1 MSQYLIDI
9 PYFSD
14 PTLPRVVLILALVVV
29 INLGIR
35 FLLYRL
41 ERAAKLSETIWD
53 DALIEAA
60 HRPVLVL
67 SWVIGLAY
75 AARVIHQEKNVFIL
89 EHAYLVRDIALI
101 ACGAWFL
108 FRLINSVADNI
119 VDMHAKKKELVDRTT
134 IDALSKLGRFA
145 VIVISLLMVMQVM
158 GFSVSGVLAF
168 GGLGGIAV
176 GFAAKDL
183 LANFFGG
190 LTIYMDRPFVVGE
203 SIRSAEKAIEGEVE
217 HIGWRLTRIRS
228 LNKSAIY
235 VPNALFTTIVVE
247 NITRIT
253 HRRINETIG
262 LRYVDMT
269 AVAAIVSDIK
279 AMLSDH
285 PSIDNAERNSVNFDR
300 FADSSLSIL
309 ITAFTEPLDV
319 PRFADLKQRV
329 LLQVADIVAQHGAE
343 MAFPTQTVLLENALH
358 IPAN

>member
-1 MSQYLIDI
+1 MSQYLVDI
-9 PYFSD
+9 PFFSD
-14 PTLPRVVLILALVVV
+14 PTLPRVILILALVVV
-29 INLGIR
+29 INLAIR

-41 ERAAKLSETIWD
+41 RRAAELSETIWD

-60 HRPVLVL
+60 HQPILVL
-67 SWVIGLAY
+67 SWVIGIAY
-75 AARVIHQEKNVFIL
+75 AARVIHQEKEVFIL
-89 EHAYLVRDIALI
+89 EHAQLVRDVAII

-108 FRLINSVADNI
+108 FRLIKSVADNI
-119 VDMHAKKKELVDRTT
+119 VELHAKEQEVVDRTT
-134 IDALSKLGRFA
+134 IDALTKLGRFA
-145 VIVISLLMVMQVM
+145 VIVISILMVMQVL

-247 NITRIT
+247 NLSRIT
-253 HRRINETIG
+253 HRRIFETIG
-262 LRYVDMT
+262 LRYADMT
-269 AVAAIVSDIK
+269 VVTAIVSDIK
-279 AMLSDH
+279 SMLSEH
-285 PSIDNAERNSVNFDR
+285 LSIDNEEKNSVHFDQ
-300 FADSSLSIL
+300 FSDSSLNISM
-309 ITAFTEPLDV
+309 TAFTKPLDA
-319 PRFADLKQRV
+319 PRFADLKQEV
-329 LLQVADIVAQHGAE
+329 LLRVADIIAQHGAE
-343 MAFPTQTVLLENALH
+343 IAFPTQTVLLEN
-358 IPAN
+358 PASPQ